1 MTFLPAQR
9 IANIGYSTT
18 TSCDH
23 LTNTFN
29 VRGKRKGVVIPSK
42 IIHGHYGVF
51 QYQHIFLFPK
61 QQLFVNSIFPTIT
74 QLIQLYEVFSKLCSI
89 ILTYFCAF
97 IVHSTGDH
105 FNGFP
110 IVFQVIFKFLFQFRF
125 HVNRSR
131 LLLCMCLFVGIS
143 LGGGRIRMFWHV
155 CCVLSAGPCLFSVSR
170 RRRSQGRV
178 LVGLWFSVCTTAG
191 NRAVF
196 CSWSTIWMLLHHAAP
211 L

>member
-29 VRGKRKGVVIPSK
+29 MRGKRKGVVIPSK

-74 QLIQLYEVFSKLCSI
+74 QLVQLYEVFSKLCSI

-125 HVNRSR
+125 HVNRSQF
-131 LLLCMCLFVGIS
+131 LLCMCLFVGMPAW
-143 LGGGRIRMFWHV
+143 GACV
-155 CCVLSAGPCLFSVSR
+155 CPSDWWAATHDLDRTAYHHITVVLCIWL
-170 RRRSQGRV
+170 RV
-178 LVGLWFSVCTTAG
+178 KTVGLCCLTVLRFA
-191 NRAVF
+191 
-196 CSWSTIWMLLHHAAP
+196 LLCW
-211 L
+211 